1 MLGGYEFV
9 VGLCAEVFDVVDE
22 ERVGERLSNEQ
33 DYLRTARGQPSDDFS
48 AYACCSA
55 LTCVS
60 DMLSYCI
67 KNLVLSQS
75 PPWNAYSAP
84 TC

>member
-55 LTCVS
+55 LT
-60 DMLSYCI
+60 
-67 KNLVLSQS
+67 
-75 PPWNAYSAP
+75 
-84 TC
+84 